1 MAAMETSQALSRA
14 MCRVAVAAVCACA
27 LPGHA
32 DALEIM
38 HPKGVLELFTSQ
50 GCSSCPPA
58 DMVLDEVAKGGTNL
72 ALAWHVD
79 YWDYIGWKDTFAS
92 PENTKRQRAYAV
104 SLGSSGVYTPQ
115 AIINGR
121 KDVVGSRGSDVQATL
136 DALAGTKDGL
146 TVPIDA
152 TVSGN
157 VLKISVPVNSDS
169 AGTTLWM
176 VYYHNGAKVEVKRG
190 ELAGK
195 TLSYSNIVTDVEMIG
210 MVSDKPLVAEFPLKD
225 MALRGY
231 QSCALILQKVTDHG
245 TPGPIVGAAMVRNL
259 AQTAAQ

>member
-1 MAAMETSQALSRA
+1 M
-14 MCRVAVAAVCACA
+14 RVLTQVADD
-27 LPGHA
+27 G
-32 DALEIM
+32 E
-38 HPKGVLELFTSQ
+38 
-50 GCSSCPPA
+50 
-58 DMVLDEVAKGGTNL
+58 NL

-79 YWDYIGWKDTFAS
+79 YWDYIGWKDTFGS
-92 PENTKRQRAYAV
+92 PANTKRQRAYAV

-121 KDVVGSRGSDVQATL
+121 KDVVGSRGSDVQAAL
-136 DALAGTKDGL
+136 DGFAGTKDGL

-157 VLKISVPVNSDS
+157 VLKITVPANADS

-210 MVSDKPLVAEFPLKD
+210 MVVRQAARRRISAEGHG
-225 MALRGY
+225 R
-231 QSCALILQKVTDHG
+231 CAAINH
-245 TPGPIVGAAMVRNL
+245 AR
-259 AQTAAQ
+259 